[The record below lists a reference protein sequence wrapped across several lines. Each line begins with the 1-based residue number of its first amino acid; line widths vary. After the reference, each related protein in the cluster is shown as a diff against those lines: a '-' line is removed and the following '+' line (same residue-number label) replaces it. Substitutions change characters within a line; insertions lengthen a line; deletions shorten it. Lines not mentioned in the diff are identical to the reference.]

1 MTTQQFSDE
10 FDILINSQAILKE
23 FGLTQGIELDE
34 YEKSVFLSNAQ
45 EEIVRNTYEGLTVK
59 GESFEE
65 TEIKRRYLDKLIK
78 QQTVT
83 STVNISNNEKIDVD
97 SVFFELPSDVMV
109 ITNEQLEVTSEHDC
123 YDGKRIN
130 ILPMRQDE
138 FSIQKLNPFRVPTMK
153 GRTNHAWRLDY
164 GNNSTRVVE
173 IIPPKETNASKYIV
187 RYIRKPKPI
196 ILTSLDDLN
205 IDGVTTAQTSELDD
219 ILHRQILQ
227 LAVVKALQSKSLQSL
242 QSK

>member
-10 FDILINSQAILKE
+10 FDILTSSQAILKE

-78 QQTVT
+78 QQTVI
-83 STVNISNNEKIDVD
+83 STVVISNDEKIDTE
-97 SVFFELPSDVMV
+97 SVFFELPTDVMV
-109 ITNEQLEVTSEHDC
+109 ITNEQLEVSSDDEC
-123 YDGKRIN
+123 YNGQRID
-130 ILPMRQDE
+130 IQPIRQDE
-138 FSIQKLNPFRVPTMK
+138 YLVQKKNPFRVPTMK

-164 GNNSTRVVE
+164 GNNATRVVE
-173 IIPPKETNASKYIV
+173 IIAPSQVTPAKYIV

-196 ILTSLDDLN
+196 ILSNLTDLN
-205 IDGVTTAQTSELDD
+205 IDGVTVTQTSELDD

-227 LAVVKALQSKSLQSL
+227 LAVVKALQSKTL

>member
-10 FDILINSQAILKE
+10 FDILTSSQAILKE

-78 QQTVT
+78 QQTVI
-83 STVNISNNEKIDVD
+83 STVVISSDEKIDTT
-97 SVFFELPSDVMV
+97 SVFFELPTDVMV
-109 ITNEQLEVTSEHDC
+109 ITNEQLEVSSDDEC
-123 YDGKRIN
+123 YNGQRID
-130 ILPMRQDE
+130 IQPIRQDE
-138 FSIQKLNPFRVPTMK
+138 YLVQKKNPFRVPTMK

-164 GNNSTRVVE
+164 GNNATRVVE
-173 IIPPKETNASKYIV
+173 IIAPSQVTPAKYIV

-196 ILTSLDDLN
+196 ILSNLTDLN
-205 IDGVTTAQTSELDD
+205 IDGVTVTQTSELDD

-227 LAVVKALQSKSLQSL
+227 LAVVKALQSKTL

>member
-10 FDILINSQAILKE
+10 FDILTSSQAILKE

-45 EEIVRNTYEGLTVK
+45 EEIIRNTYEGLTVK

-78 QQTVT
+78 QQTVI
-83 STVNISNNEKIDVD
+83 STVVISNDEKIDTE
-97 SVFFELPSDVMV
+97 SVFFELPTDVMV
-109 ITNEQLEVTSEHDC
+109 ITNEQLEVSSDDEC
-123 YDGKRIN
+123 YNGQRID
-130 ILPMRQDE
+130 IQPIRQDE
-138 FSIQKLNPFRVPTMK
+138 YLVQKKNPFRVPTMK

-164 GNNSTRVVE
+164 GNNATRVVE
-173 IIPPKETNASKYIV
+173 IIAPSQVTPAKYIV

-196 ILTSLDDLN
+196 ILSNLTDLN
-205 IDGVTTAQTSELDD
+205 IDGVTVTQTSELDD

-227 LAVVKALQSKSLQSL
+227 LAVVKALQSKTL

>member
-10 FDILINSQAILKE
+10 FDILISSQAILKE

-83 STVNISNNEKIDVD
+83 STVNISDDEKIDTT
-97 SVFFELPSDVMV
+97 SVFFELPTDVMV
-109 ITNEQLEVTSEHDC
+109 ITNEQLEVSSEDEC
-123 YDGKRIN
+123 YDGQRID
-130 ILPMRQDE
+130 IQPIRQDE
-138 FSIQKLNPFRVPTMK
+138 YLVQKKNPFRVPTMK

-164 GNNSTRVVE
+164 GNNATRVVE
-173 IIPPKETNASKYIV
+173 IIAPNQVTPAKYIV

-196 ILTSLDDLN
+196 ILSNLTDLN
-205 IDGVTTAQTSELDD
+205 IDGVTIVQTSELDD

-227 LAVVKALQSKSLQSL
+227 LAVMKALQSKTL